1 MNGLRI
7 RTLSGRDLSFAMKL
21 KNIAGWNQTER
32 DWQDYLFYDR
42 EGCFLAEYDGKE
54 AGTLTTI
61 RYGDRFGWIG
71 MVLVH
76 PEFRGRGI
84 ATQLLQ
90 SGIRHLRDQG
100 VRCIKLD
107 ATAMGKKV
115 YVPLGFEEEYDVRRY
130 ELDPSASTRVPK
142 GAAASAYRGEIR
154 SFTEADLE
162 EVAVCDAAI
171 FGANREAVLERLR
184 GREPQYAF
192 VTQDERGM
200 TGYMMARQGYEAVQI
215 GPWAASDV
223 QAAETLLASLL
234 AGVGDVK
241 VFFDLPCPNVQGIHF
256 IEKAGFRIQR
266 TFCRMYLGFNAN
278 PGMPELV
285 YGTSG
290 AEKG

>member
-1 MNGLRI
+1 MNGLRV
-7 RTLSGRDLSFAMKL
+7 RELSERDIPFAMTL
-21 KNIAGWNQTER
+21 KNIAGWNQTDR

-54 AGTLTTI
+54 AATMTTI

-76 PEFRGRGI
+76 PDDRGRGI

-90 SGIRHLRDQG
+90 LGIRHLRDQG

-115 YVPLGFEEEYDVRRY
+115 YVPLGFAEEYDVRRY
-130 ELDPSASTRVPK
+130 ELEASPSKRESK
-142 GAAASAYRGEIR
+142 GATASEYRGEVR
-154 SFTEADLE
+154 SLTEADLE
-162 EVAVCDAAI
+162 EIAVYDAAI
-171 FGANREAVLERLR
+171 FGADRRTVLKRLR
-184 GREPQYAF
+184 AREHIYAF
-192 VTQDERGM
+192 VTRDDRGI
-200 TGYMMARQGYEAVQI
+200 TGYLMAHQGYEAVQI

-234 AGVGDVK
+234 SSVGGGK
-241 VFFDLPCPNVQGIHF
+241 VFFDLPCPNVHGIQMAE
-256 IEKAGFRIQR
+256 IAGFRIQR
-266 TFCRMYLGFNAN
+266 TFCRMYLGVNAN
-278 PGMPELV
+278 PGMPQLV

>member
-7 RTLSGRDLSFAMKL
+7 RALSERDISFAMTL
-21 KNIAGWNQTER
+21 KNIAGWNQTEQ
-32 DWQDYLFYDR
+32 DWRDYLYYDR
-42 EGCFLAEYDGKE
+42 EGCFLAEFDGEK
-54 AGTLTTI
+54 AATMTTI
-61 RYGDRFGWIG
+61 RYGTYFGWIG

-76 PEFRGRGI
+76 PDYRGRGV

-130 ELDPSASTRVPK
+130 ELDTASALSVPK
-142 GAAASAYRGEIR
+142 HTAAFGSAGGVQPLTGAHLKEIAAYDE
-154 SFTEADLE
+154 T
-162 EVAVCDAAI
+162 I
-171 FGANREAVLERLR
+171 FGANRSAVLERLAI
-184 GREPQYAF
+184 REPQYCF
-192 VTQDERGM
+192 FTRDDRGM
-200 TGYMMARQGYEAVQI
+200 TGYLMAHQGYEAVQI

-223 QAAETLLASLL
+223 HAAEALLTALLAS
-234 AGVGDVK
+234 VGEGK
-241 VFFDLPCPNVQGIHF
+241 VFFDLPCPNVQGIGLA
-256 IEKAGFRIQR
+256 EKAGFRIQR
-266 TFCRMYLGFNAN
+266 TFCRMHLGNNAY
-278 PGMPELV
+278 PGEPQLV